1 MSLDS
6 RRNALAISIGW
17 WLLRRKLR
25 KRADAAITGLLAGTG
40 TLGAAPP
47 KRRHRFRAVVLA
59 ALFAGGAFLAWKR
72 FQGGRND
79 DGGTWTPDPPSPPPA
94 PPVERAPAPEPD
106 PVAA

>member
-40 TLGAAPP
+40 TSGAATP
-47 KRRHRFRAVVLA
+47 KRRHRLRAVVLA
-59 ALFAGGAFLAWKR
+59 AMFAGGAFLAWTR
-72 FQGGRND
+72 FRG
-79 DGGTWTPDPPSPPPA
+79 GGTTMGHVDAGPA
-94 PPVERAPAPEPD
+94 VATAGASVERAPAPEPD